1 LSFFSCLW
9 SESESVIAGR
19 GHVEPAGYHFLRFL
33 ADFLG
38 THDEHSVERAFA
50 DALAKFSFHE
60 FIPRRKDHVA
70 LDSRHIGF
78 RRQLFHLVCK
88 FLTHQS
94 EQGTDSVFKR
104 AFSVICLAALAER
117 DLKEPFLGRERFRT
131 LLESGSTYLQDER
144 ELRGLT
150 QGRAGYR

>member
-1 LSFFSCLW
+1 
-9 SESESVIAGR
+9 V
-19 GHVEPAGYHFLRFL
+19 V
-33 ADFLG
+33 
-38 THDEHSVERAFA
+38 
-50 DALAKFSFHE
+50 
-60 FIPRRKDHVA
+60 